1 MPLYVLKVLVIGLAT
16 GVLAGIF
23 GVGGALL
30 STPAIRLVLRAPPL
44 IAVGT
49 TLPVVIPAAIS
60 GGIVYWRRGLIYKK
74 VVIWAAPA
82 GMVGAAAGAG
92 VTRFISGTYLLTI
105 TALIILYVGIRF
117 LYESKREKERRP
129 EGRPLQE
136 RRGGPLGPHSAP
148 RSEGPEGL
156 PSSGSRLSP
165 IVSLAVG
172 FGAGFIGGLLGI
184 GGGIILIP
192 AFVWLGK
199 MPPKMTFGTSLVII
213 AAMAV
218 PGSIVHFALKHIDVN
233 IMAWLTLGVIPGGWL
248 GARFAQRA
256 KESLLVTAFG
266 LFLVAVAI
274 YFGLAELLTL

>member
-60 GGIVYWRRGLIYKK
+60 GGIVYWRRGLISKK

-117 LYESKREKERRP
+117 LYQARAT
-129 EGRPLQE
+129 QT
-136 RRGGPLGPHSAP
+136 GGL
-148 RSEGPEGL
+148 
-156 PSSGSRLSP
+156 SGNLMGAAGLSP
-165 IVSLAVG
+165 AQAVLVG
-172 FGAGFIGGLLGI
+172 IGAGFIGGLLGI

-199 MPPKMTFGTSLVII
+199 MTPKTAFGTSLVTI